1 MFECG
6 SRRVN
11 GGEGKGVT
19 CARPN
24 RIWWLNAFSVE
35 VVIKKIKKKA
45 RYIPGVSFARYT
57 MELWLYDFSFLTGV
71 KKIAYEIRNNVYL
84 LHTTATAVF
93 EGPAVIITRREGFIN
108 FTLSFF
114 RLHPSLSLTRPVPF
128 PFCRSY
134 ILPATYR
141 VVIVSS
147 LSCRHRYYA
156 WPVQGQGGFSRM
168 AIFFNSGWRLY
179 AIVRREYRNN

>member
-35 VVIKKIKKKA
+35 VVIKKKKKKA
-45 RYIPGVSFARYT
+45 RYMPGVSFARYT

-114 RLHPSLSLTRPVPF
+114 RLHPSHSPCSFSLLSFLYPARHVSCCNRFEPFLPSPLLCVASTRPRRF
-128 PFCRSY
+128 F
-134 ILPATYR
+134 ADG
-141 VVIVSS
+141 
-147 LSCRHRYYA
+147 H
-156 WPVQGQGGFSRM
+156 
-168 AIFFNSGWRLY
+168 IF
-179 AIVRREYRNN
+179 